1 MKFFILCLVVFPF
14 CISCTDVSDLST
26 VSGTANPNDYL
37 FTSKLGETSPAN
49 PLNPYDIAGQ
59 LHTELYTAYYE
70 EDSLAVELS
79 AILDRV
85 LVVSAQNET
94 FVSLSTSSYSID
106 STTLSSL
113 IGKISCCSVEVIENS
128 LATDEAALSLQSFI
142 STLVP
147 LCDEEDDYNI
157 IYSFITSY
165 ENTVLGSKNIPAS
178 DKQVILITTSIIRY
192 STYERKKRPK
202 KNTDPEWDLMI
213 GNIIGSVDGAS
224 EGIEAAVLKSLLCGI
239 VENGE

>member
-14 CISCTDVSDLST
+14 CMSCSDASDSSFVSAT
-26 VSGTANPNDYL
+26 TNANTYL
-37 FTSKLGETSPAN
+37 FTNKVGDVSPAN
-49 PLNPYDIAGQ
+49 PLNPFDVAGQ
-59 LHTELYTAYYE
+59 VHTELYAAYYE
-70 EDSLAVELS
+70 DDSLAVELS
-79 AILDRV
+79 DVINRV
-85 LVVSAQNET
+85 LIVSNQNET

-113 IGKISCCSVEVIENS
+113 IGKISCCSAEVIENS

-147 LCDEEDDYNI
+147 FCDEEADYSI
-157 IYSFITSY
+157 IHSFITSY
-165 ENTVLGSKNIPAS
+165 ENNVLESKNIPVL

-213 GNIIGSVDGAS
+213 GNVIGSVDGSS

>member
-1 MKFFILCLVVFPF
+1 MFSRFSFL
-14 CISCTDVSDLST
+14 
-26 VSGTANPNDYL
+26 
-37 FTSKLGETSPAN
+37 
-49 PLNPYDIAGQ
+49 
-59 LHTELYTAYYE
+59 YE